1 MTIKKFTFGPFGTNT
16 YVVSEGETAMLVD
29 CACWDMADQDELEA
43 YLQRA
48 GLTPTLLICTHGHLD
63 HLWGAKWACEKWGLT
78 AYVHPNDFTQIENLA
93 RQQASF
99 GILPRDTEFPYGDIT
114 KVIPFEGSTEA
125 RNTSPFKGVRGVF
138 TPGHTQGS
146 VCLYNEA
153 EGVLLSGD
161 TWFDGGY
168 GRTDLPGG
176 NYMQLMQSL
185 ERLAKLPSGTW
196 VLPGHGGEFRV

>member
-1 MTIKKFTFGPFGTNT
+1 MSIKRFTFGPFGTNT
-16 YVVSEGETAMLVD
+16 YVTSLPQPLSPQGERGVEMRPAMLVD
-29 CACWDMADQDELEA
+29 CACWDVADQEELEA
-43 YLQRA
+43 YLQHA
-48 GLTPTLLICTHGHLD
+48 GLTPTLLVCTHGHLD

-78 AYVHPNDFTQIENLA
+78 AYVHPADFRQIENLA
-93 RQQASF
+93 RQQTSF
-99 GILPRDTEFPYGDIT
+99 GLLPRDTEFPYGELREVAGWQILH
-114 KVIPFEGSTEA
+114 
-125 RNTSPFKGVRGVF
+125 

-146 VCLYNEA
+146 VCLYNEK

-176 NYMQLMQSL
+176 NYTQLMQSL
-185 ERLAKLPSGTW
+185 ERLAKLPSGTR